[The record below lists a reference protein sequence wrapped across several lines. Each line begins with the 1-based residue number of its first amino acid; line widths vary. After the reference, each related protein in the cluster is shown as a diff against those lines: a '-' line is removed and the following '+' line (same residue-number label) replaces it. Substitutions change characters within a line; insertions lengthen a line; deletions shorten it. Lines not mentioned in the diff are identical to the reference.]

1 MIRKGARTFGQ
12 FILASLF
19 IFSTAG
25 YASQPTLKG
34 YIASKPLQLEI
45 RYCDCAATDVG
56 EPNSGLSP
64 AFMKDSKVIKVSAS
78 TKDKGFVSTDELSIG
93 YELKRV
99 DNSSKQFQFR
109 YAGVYK
115 EGNDE
120 SSGAAELVLT
130 TGQWLSLFGTGKQV
144 SSEMKHRSVA
154 VRLVG
159 AKGS

>member
-34 YIASKPLQLEI
+34 YMASKPLQLEI

-56 EPNSGLSP
+56 GPNSGLSP
-64 AFMKDSKVIKVSAS
+64 AFMRDSKVIKVGVSAE
-78 TKDKGFVSTDELSIG
+78 DKGFVSSDDLSIG

-99 DNSSKQFQFR
+99 QNSSKQFQFR
-109 YAGVYK
+109 YMGVYK
-115 EGNDE
+115 EGNGE
-120 SSGAAELVLT
+120 SSGAAELVLM
-130 TGQWLSLFGTGKQV
+130 TGQWVTLFGTGQQA
-144 SSEMKHRSVA
+144 SNEMKRTSVA